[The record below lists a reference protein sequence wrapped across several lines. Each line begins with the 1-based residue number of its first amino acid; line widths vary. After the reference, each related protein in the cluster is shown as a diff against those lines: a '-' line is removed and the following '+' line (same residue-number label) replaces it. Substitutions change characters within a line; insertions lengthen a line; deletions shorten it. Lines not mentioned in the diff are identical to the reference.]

1 MSVGIVGVG
10 KSISAGAGPAGNP
23 VYIFGSA
30 TGKDGIHG
38 AAFASKD
45 MSEDSISQK
54 TILPIAIGRKTQSSV
69 FLFPQ

>member
-45 MSEDSISQK
+45 MSEDSCSIPP
-54 TILPIAIGRKTQSSV
+54 LPCWGVCTLPLA
-69 FLFPQ
+69 